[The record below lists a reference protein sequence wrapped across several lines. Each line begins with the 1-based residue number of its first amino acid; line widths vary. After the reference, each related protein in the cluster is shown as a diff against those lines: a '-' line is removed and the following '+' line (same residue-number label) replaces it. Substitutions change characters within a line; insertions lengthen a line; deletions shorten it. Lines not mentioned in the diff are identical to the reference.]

1 MPRRPRRSL
10 PDGIF
15 HVTSRGVARGLIFQD
30 SLDYVALRSQLRE
43 VIRKFGWNVYA
54 YCLMPNHYHL
64 IVDTDRAHLSAGMHR
79 LNFPYAQRFNRR
91 HDRVGHLF
99 QNRFAAYAIESD
111 EHLLN
116 SILYVCQ
123 NPVRAGLCDD
133 AADWPWAASAFAPD

>member
-15 HVTSRGVARGLIFQD
+15 HVTSRGVARAPIFRD
-30 SLDYVALRSQLRE
+30 SLDYVALRAQVRE
-43 VIRKFGWNVYA
+43 VIRKFEWNLYA

-64 IVDTDRAHLSAGMHR
+64 IVDTEREHLSAGMHR
-79 LNFPYAQRFNRR
+79 LNFLYAQRFNRR

-99 QNRFAAYAIESD
+99 QNRFAAYVIESD

-116 SILYVCQ
+116 SMFYVAR
-123 NPVRAGLCDD
+123 NPVRAGLCDTP
-133 AADWPWAASAFAPD
+133 ADWPWAASAYAPD